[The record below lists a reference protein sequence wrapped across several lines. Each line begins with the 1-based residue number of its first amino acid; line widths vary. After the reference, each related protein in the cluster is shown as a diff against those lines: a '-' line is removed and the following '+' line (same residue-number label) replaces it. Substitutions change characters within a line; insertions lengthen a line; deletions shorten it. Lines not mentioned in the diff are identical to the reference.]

1 MDASDRDVPDPEV
14 PQTDKSDLDLSGRVS
29 DLDSTLTALA
39 ELMARR
45 RGGRL
50 ISCAETFTGGLLSR
64 AMSAVDGAEEW
75 FAGGIVVPRERERRE
90 VLGVSSSD
98 PISEGS
104 AVQMAIGVA
113 TLFRT
118 GAAVAATGV
127 GGPEPVGGRSP
138 GTIVIG
144 WVVDGQWGSDTLEL
158 PGTARETS
166 LRAVRMALTSLSR
179 AMTDVDDPR
188 GGRVALQG

>member
-1 MDASDRDVPDPEV
+1 MDASDRDVPDPDG
-14 PQTDKSDLDLSGRVS
+14 PQSDVVGRDPSERIS

-64 AMSAVDGAEEW
+64 ALSAVDGAEEW
-75 FAGGIVVPRERERRE
+75 FAGGIVVQRDRERRQ

-98 PISEGS
+98 PISEGC
-104 AVQMAIGVA
+104 AVQMAIGAA
-113 TLFRT
+113 TLFGT

-144 WVVDGQWGSDTLEL
+144 WVVDGRWGSSTLEL
-158 PGTARETS
+158 PGTTREIS
-166 LRAVRMALTSLSR
+166 LRTVRTALTALSR
-179 AMTDVDDPR
+179 AMTDADDSH
-188 GGRVALQG
+188 GGQVALQG